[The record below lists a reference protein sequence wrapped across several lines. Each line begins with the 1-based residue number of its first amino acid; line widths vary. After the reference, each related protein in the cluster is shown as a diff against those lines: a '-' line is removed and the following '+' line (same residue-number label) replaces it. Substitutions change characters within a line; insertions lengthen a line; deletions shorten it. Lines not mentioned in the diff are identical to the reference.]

1 MPKGS
6 TVFAQIMSLIP
17 RRQFNNCVARHNGDY
32 RIRNFSCY
40 DQFLVMSMAQYANKN
55 SLRDIEASL
64 TAISHKLYHSGIS
77 YAVPRNTLAKADV
90 QGQFFVPIYKMSFLL
105 SLLSKD
111 WGSTQTG
118 SKNFRIPSGK
128 KNPRKYW

>member
-40 DQFLVMSMAQYANKN
+40 DQFLVMIMAQYANKN

-90 QGQFFVPIYKMSFLL
+90 QGQFFVPVYKMSFLL
-105 SLLSKD
+105 SLLSSD
-111 WGSTQTG
+111 WGSIQTG
-118 SKNFRIPSGK
+118 SKKSRMPFGK

>member
-17 RRQFNNCVARHNGDY
+17 RRQFNNCVARYNGDY

-55 SLRDIEASL
+55 SLRDI
-64 TAISHKLYHSGIS
+64 
-77 YAVPRNTLAKADV
+77 KADIRRLIELECCEAEPEAV
-90 QGQFFVPIYKMSFLL
+90 LSSAGLGYLIGKMRAVD
-105 SLLSKD
+105 KD
-111 WGSTQTG
+111 WEES
-118 SKNFRIPSGK
+118 
-128 KNPRKYW
+128 Y

>member
-17 RRQFNNCVARHNGDY
+17 RRQFNNCVARYNGDY

-77 YAVPRNTLAKADV
+77 YAVPRNTLAKANELRDWHIYADL
-90 QGQFFVPIYKMSFLL
+90 GQVLINKVRPLYS
-105 SLLSKD
+105 D
-111 WGSTQTG
+111 DPDRSTHN
-118 SKNFRIPSGK
+118 SI
-128 KNPRKYW
+128 W